1 MLRNNRVAMETVQ
14 IPTVMT
20 SSDDESDKSDV
31 IEGLMTSGKGDEVR
45 KAKKSRKYVSC
56 LKV

>member
-14 IPTVMT
+14 LPTVVT
-20 SSDDESDKSDV
+20 SSDDESSKSDV
-31 IEGLMTSGKGDEVR
+31 IGGLMTSGEGSDVR

-56 LKV
+56 